1 MVVFLIIISVV
12 SCVIFHCNAK
22 IKIKGI
28 RKNLKLK
35 NPFPSK
41 CEVYCFLLRGR
52 IEEGDSFECL
62 ILVKKIL
69 LPECVRFMASNGRD

>member
-28 RKNLKLK
+28 RKNLKLR
-35 NPFPSK
+35 NPSLQSARFIAS
-41 CEVYCFLLRGR
+41 
-52 IEEGDSFECL
+52 SFEGGL
-62 ILVKKIL
+62 RRVTVLNV
-69 LPECVRFMASNGRD
+69 